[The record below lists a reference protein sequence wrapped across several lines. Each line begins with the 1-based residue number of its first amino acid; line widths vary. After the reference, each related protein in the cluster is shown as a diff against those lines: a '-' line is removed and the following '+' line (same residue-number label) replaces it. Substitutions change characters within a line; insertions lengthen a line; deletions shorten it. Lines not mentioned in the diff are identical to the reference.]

1 MLRASAGQRFS
12 FVSRSVVCAA
22 LALLFL
28 YNPFL
33 ETLNQHAQ
41 LTVCHPDRHRATI
54 GASEL
59 EQFARPSGVAVPL
72 PDVEVARMFL
82 EVAAEAEPAPYDLVR
97 EEGAPPETGFSL
109 SLWFRPPPAV

>member
-1 MLRASAGQRFS
+1 
-12 FVSRSVVCAA
+12 VVCAA

-41 LTVCHPDRHRATI
+41 LTVCHPDRHRATV

-72 PDVEVARMFL
+72 PDVEAARMFL
-82 EVAAEAEPAPYDLVR
+82 EVASADAAPARYDVVR
-97 EEGAPPETGFSL
+97 EEGVPVKTGFSL